1 MGEGSYG
8 SVFLVNRNNEK
19 YVIKIIIL
27 RPHEYNKENVERN
40 ILKRLQNKCSKYFLC
55 IIESD
60 VKDNTV
66 FIVTKYIPDYVELQY
81 LLKTYKIDIDYK
93 IKITQDL
100 LKGLKSM
107 HKLGII
113 HRDIKLANILVKT
126 PSGKIQDGSYI
137 KYIDYGFSCL
147 SPDKNIDSVFTE
159 SCYDR
164 TVGTIEYFSP
174 ELAENWLYLT
184 DSYNKVIF
192 RKLDFDNWKKCDL
205 WALGILLYFLFVG
218 KIPYK
223 IEKMNDEQILNQIL
237 NTTVFEIPRPFLYLN
252 KFVKL
257 PKSIINILTNLLQI
271 NPKYRNIV

>member
-1 MGEGSYG
+1 
-8 SVFLVNRNNEK
+8 
-19 YVIKIIIL
+19 
-27 RPHEYNKENVERN
+27 
-40 ILKRLQNKCSKYFLC
+40 
-55 IIESD
+55 
-60 VKDNTV
+60 
-66 FIVTKYIPDYVELQY
+66 
-81 LLKTYKIDIDYK
+81 
-93 IKITQDL
+93 
-100 LKGLKSM
+100 M
-107 HKLGII
+107 HRSNII
-113 HRDIKLANILVKT
+113 HRDIKLSNILVK
-126 PSGKIQDGSYI
+126 PPYRKIQDGSYI

-147 SPDKNIDSVFTE
+147 SPDENINTIFTTT
-159 SCYDR
+159 CYNR
-164 TVGTIEYFSP
+164 TVGTIECFSP

-237 NTTVFEIPRPFLYLN
+237 NTTVFENPTPFLYLN

-271 NPKYRNIV
+271 NPKYRNIEI